1 MFIAALAFLGAV
13 GYFLSSRIL
22 NPFIASPPSQLV
34 DVKTMTATNRAVCG
48 EPRVDGFPVPI
59 HMLYVEEIRPW
70 IEDAAQSFAN
80 RCPNIQVKL
89 TAMGSI
95 QGAKA
100 ILEDQITPTVWVPSD
115 DLVVRYLNY
124 KWGARSSDPLF
135 NIDDMKPLARS
146 PLVMLLWENRF
157 AVLDALGAIADGKPA
172 TDAGRAREG
181 EWMQTLCALV
191 PREAGP
197 AEMAIE
203 DMVPGRWIDW
213 YGPLVPPPPKKKP
226 AVAGKKAPPPP
237 PPSYEIPF
245 PTVEEIQS
253 WGQVNIA
260 HTSPTRSGAG
270 FEALYL
276 MAFDYLLPPS
286 ERTEEDQA
294 SLTLNGRAA
303 AMRGTKPQEHL
314 RRSLERALAER
325 REALFQWVRRCEAG
339 LEAPPRSADLLTETM
354 FNVGGARYDG
364 VVTYEHLVFQWLRQ
378 INEHEN
384 ALHNM
389 RVTYPQPT
397 IMNQHPAVILR
408 PGDLARQEEIE
419 AAQRWLA
426 FLTSRE
432 MQVRAIE
439 YGLRPVTSEVSIR
452 TFDSETNPFLN
463 LRRYGVS
470 FERELKEP
478 PRLNGEAVADLIKLW
493 EDATGRN

>member
-1 MFIAALAFLGAV
+1 MFIAALAFIGAV
-13 GYFLSSRIL
+13 GYFLASRIL
-22 NPFIASPPSQLV
+22 YPFIASTPSQVV

-48 EPRVDGFPVPI
+48 EPRVDGVPVPF

-70 IEDAAQSFAN
+70 IEDAAQRFAQ

-89 TAMGSI
+89 TAMGSL
-95 QGAKA
+95 QAADA
-100 ILEDQITPTVWVPSD
+100 ILNAEVTPTVWVASD
-115 DLVVRYLNY
+115 DLVIRYLNY
-124 KWGARSSDPLF
+124 KWKARSSDPLF

-172 TDAGRAREG
+172 ANREREG

-191 PREAGP
+191 PREPGP

-226 AVAGKKAPPPP
+226 AVAGKKAPPPKP
-237 PPSYEIPF
+237 TYEIPF

-253 WGQVNIA
+253 WGPVKIA

-314 RRSLERALAER
+314 RRSLEKALAER
-325 REALFQWVRRCEAG
+325 REGLFQWVRRCEAG
-339 LEAPPRSADLLTETM
+339 LEAPPKSADLLTETM

-378 INEHEN
+378 IDENEN

-397 IMNQHPAVILR
+397 IMNQHPAVILH

-419 AAQRWLA
+419 AAQRWLV

-452 TFDSETNPFLN
+452 AFNSETNPFLN

-478 PRLNGEAVADLIKLW
+478 PRLSGEAVADLIKLW